1 MDIVC
6 FSFDFEILAAYLCI
20 PVACLYGRRAICYTK
35 GNQMAKKRIG
45 RYQTMRLNAPKK
57 FTFWMSVV
65 IFVVGMVAAF
75 GVIPYVPPIAGV
87 IAVIVG
93 YVLLALGNIL
103 KGF

>member
-1 MDIVC
+1 M
-6 FSFDFEILAAYLCI
+6 
-20 PVACLYGRRAICYTK
+20 K
-35 GNQMAKKRIG
+35 
-45 RYQTMRLNAPKK
+45 LNAPKK
-57 FTFWMSVV
+57 FTFWASVG

-75 GVIPYVPPIAGV
+75 GVIPYVPSIAGV

>member
-1 MDIVC
+1 
-6 FSFDFEILAAYLCI
+6 
-20 PVACLYGRRAICYTK
+20 
-35 GNQMAKKRIG
+35 
-45 RYQTMRLNAPKK
+45 MRLNAPKK

-75 GVIPYVPPIAGV
+75 GVIPYVPSIAGV

>member
-1 MDIVC
+1 
-6 FSFDFEILAAYLCI
+6 
-20 PVACLYGRRAICYTK
+20 
-35 GNQMAKKRIG
+35 
-45 RYQTMRLNAPKK
+45 MRLNAPKK

-65 IFVVGMVAAF
+65 IFVIGMVAAF
-75 GVIPYVPPIAGV
+75 GVIPYVPSIVGV

>member
-1 MDIVC
+1 
-6 FSFDFEILAAYLCI
+6 
-20 PVACLYGRRAICYTK
+20 
-35 GNQMAKKRIG
+35 
-45 RYQTMRLNAPKK
+45 MRLNAPKK

-65 IFVVGMVAAF
+65 IFVIGMVAAF
-75 GVIPYVPPIAGV
+75 GVIPYVPSIAGV